1 MSTKTLQITAPETSN
16 KYPLGHRSQIIDS
29 ETGEVWFEA
38 HGVTIHQALERVTV
52 LAGGLKLA
60 GISVA
65 LRPSYKWPLAMVE
78 KFG

>member
-1 MSTKTLQITAPETSN
+1 MTKKLQITAPETSN

-38 HGVTIHQALERVTV
+38 HGVTIQQTLERV
-52 LAGGLKLA
+52 AIMAHGLELA
-60 GISVA
+60 GIPVA
-65 LRPSYKWPLAMVE
+65 LRPSYKWPVRMVE